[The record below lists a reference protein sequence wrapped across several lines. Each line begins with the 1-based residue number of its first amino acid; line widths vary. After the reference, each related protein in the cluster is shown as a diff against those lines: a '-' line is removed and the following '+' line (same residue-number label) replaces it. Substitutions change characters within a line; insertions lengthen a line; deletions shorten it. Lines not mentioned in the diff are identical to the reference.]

1 MLFMRFDESRP
12 HSVQGMIQAH
22 FEAMYA
28 HDRNGSVLEHGF
40 LCTVSIIY
48 KQEHHHKKHPF
59 STSKQINALFFLN

>member
-22 FEAMYA
+22 FEAMIVT
-28 HDRNGSVLEHGF
+28 VLEHGF

-48 KQEHHHKKHPF
+48 KLEHHHKKHPF